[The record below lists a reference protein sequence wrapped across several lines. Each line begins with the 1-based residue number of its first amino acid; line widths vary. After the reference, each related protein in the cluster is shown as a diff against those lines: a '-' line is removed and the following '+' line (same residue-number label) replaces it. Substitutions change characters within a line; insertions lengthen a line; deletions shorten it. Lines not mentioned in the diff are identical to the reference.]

1 MFKLIAFAVIAAIT
15 AVVVTSEASGSS
27 DAGRAVTAAVGYA
40 HDAST
45 TPLAVTARRRRCDR
59 NYSGRCLRPNV
70 RDYDCAGGSGDGPRY
85 VSGPFSVVGYDR
97 YGLDSDG
104 DGVACESY

>member
-1 MFKLIAFAVIAAIT
+1 MFKLLALLFMTAIAL
-15 AVVVTSEASGSS
+15 AVVRAEIGSA
-27 DAGRAVTAAVGYA
+27 DVHRANATAADVA
-40 HDAST
+40 ALQAPAT
-45 TPLAVTARRRRCDR
+45 AARRRRCDR
-59 NYSGRCLRPNV
+59 NYRGRCLRPNV

-104 DGVACESY
+104 DGVACES